1 MSDFPSHIIYHIDVN
16 SAFLSWTA
24 VKRLR
29 DNPEALDIRTIP
41 AVIGGD
47 EKKRHGIVLAKSVPA
62 KAYGIQ
68 TGEPLVQTRKKCPD
82 ILIVPPDFATY
93 VSMSE
98 QLMNFLKQTAP
109 VVEQYSI
116 DEAFCDMTGTGLLY
130 GDPVAFAHQLKD
142 DILNRFGFTVNI
154 GISTNKQLAKMASD
168 FKKPNLVHTHFPEE
182 IPKKMWPLPVGELFF
197 VGPSMCKKLEALGIH
212 TIGDVA
218 ASNPQLLV
226 SHFKKHGEL
235 IWNYANGFDIELPVN
250 HKAAN
255 KSFGNSVTLHIDVTD
270 AENAKTIL
278 LTLSETVVARI
289 RAEHAYIG
297 VVSVTIVDN
306 EFRHLSR
313 QCTLS
318 TPTDITEIIYE
329 NACRL
334 FDLTWNHV
342 PIRLLG
348 VSTAHATVTA
358 FHQMILF
365 DEDKNERFAM
375 LNKAVDSIRNKYGE
389 DSIKRA
395 RFLDNGCTHMSGGL
409 NREKRSH
416 KKNSKFLG
424 DSADIHKSIMVQCL
438 YKNTPNKIRLK

>member
-1 MSDFPSHIIYHIDVN
+1 MSDFPPHIIYHIDVN

-154 GISTNKQLAKMASD
+154 GISTNKLLAKMASD
-168 FKKPNLVHTHFPEE
+168 FKKPNLVHTLFPEE
-182 IPKKMWPLPVGELFF
+182 IPKKMWSLPVGELFF

-218 ASNPQLLV
+218 VSNPQLLV

-255 KSFGNSVTLHIDVTD
+255 KSFGNSVTLHFDVTD

-278 LTLSETVVARI
+278 LSLSETVGARI

-348 VSTAHATVTA
+348 VSTAHATDTA
-358 FHQMILF
+358 FHQMSLF

-375 LNKAVDSIRNKYGE
+375 LNKAVDSIRDKYGE

-416 KKNSKFLG
+416 KKNS
-424 DSADIHKSIMVQCL
+424 
-438 YKNTPNKIRLK
+438 

>member
-1 MSDFPSHIIYHIDVN
+1 MSDFPPHIIYHIDVN

-154 GISTNKQLAKMASD
+154 GISTNKLLAKMASD
-168 FKKPNLVHTHFPEE
+168 FKKPNLVHTLFPEE
-182 IPKKMWPLPVGELFF
+182 IPQKMWSLPVGELFF

-218 ASNPQLLV
+218 VSNPQLLV

-255 KSFGNSVTLHIDVTD
+255 KSFGNSVTLHFDVTD

-278 LTLSETVVARI
+278 LSLSETVGARI

-318 TPTDITEIIYE
+318 TPTDITEIICE

-348 VSTAHATVTA
+348 VSTAHATDTA
-358 FHQMILF
+358 FHQMSLF

-375 LNKAVDSIRNKYGE
+375 LNKAVDSIRDKYGE

-416 KKNSKFLG
+416 KKNS
-424 DSADIHKSIMVQCL
+424 
-438 YKNTPNKIRLK
+438 

>member
-1 MSDFPSHIIYHIDVN
+1 MSDFPPHIIYHIDVN

-47 EKKRHGIVLAKSVPA
+47 EKKRHGIVLAQSVPA

-154 GISTNKQLAKMASD
+154 GISTNKLLAKMASD
-168 FKKPNLVHTHFPEE
+168 FKKPNLVHTLFPEE
-182 IPKKMWPLPVGELFF
+182 IPQKMWPLPVGELFF

-218 ASNPQLLV
+218 VSNPQLLV

-255 KSFGNSVTLHIDVTD
+255 KSFGNSVTLHFDVTD

-278 LTLSETVVARI
+278 LSLSETVGARI

-348 VSTAHATVTA
+348 VSTAHATDTA
-358 FHQMILF
+358 FHQMSLF

-375 LNKAVDSIRNKYGE
+375 LNKAVDSIRDKYGE

-416 KKNSKFLG
+416 KKNS
-424 DSADIHKSIMVQCL
+424 
-438 YKNTPNKIRLK
+438 

>member
-98 QLMNFLKQTAP
+98 QLMNFLKQSAP

-130 GDPVAFAHQLKD
+130 GDPVAFAHHLKD

-154 GISTNKQLAKMASD
+154 GISTNKLLAKMESD
-168 FKKPNLVHTHFPEE
+168 FKKPNLVHTLFPEE

-235 IWNYANGFDIELPVN
+235 IWNYANGFDIEQPVN

-255 KSFGNSVTLHIDVTD
+255 KSFGNSVTLHFDVTD

-278 LTLSETVVARI
+278 LSLSETVGARI

-348 VSTAHATVTA
+348 VSTAHATDTA
-358 FHQMILF
+358 FHQMNLF

-375 LNKAVDSIRNKYGE
+375 LNKAVDSIRDKYGE

-416 KKNSKFLG
+416 KKNS
-424 DSADIHKSIMVQCL
+424 
-438 YKNTPNKIRLK
+438 